1 MFYTGQ
7 RVTGG
12 LPTGLGNESGLIA
25 GSPGYFL
32 SDREV
37 QNRLYRYGMDNN
49 PAGRAVKERIEQ
61 KLQKPFLGLTPSAS
75 IPGGMPAIGNA
86 GFFYGP
92 QAGQVSPEV
101 PVGFQNKYVS

>member
-7 RVTGG
+7 RVTGS
-12 LPTGLGNESGLIA
+12 LPTGLGNDAGLLA
-25 GSPGYFL
+25 GSPGYMP
-32 SDREV
+32 SDREI
-37 QNRLYRYGMDNN
+37 QDRLFRYGMENT
-49 PAGRAVKERIEQ
+49 PKGQELKRRIEMIKQ
-61 KLQKPFLGLTPSAS
+61 TL
-75 IPGGMPAIGNA
+75 PGGMQAMGNA